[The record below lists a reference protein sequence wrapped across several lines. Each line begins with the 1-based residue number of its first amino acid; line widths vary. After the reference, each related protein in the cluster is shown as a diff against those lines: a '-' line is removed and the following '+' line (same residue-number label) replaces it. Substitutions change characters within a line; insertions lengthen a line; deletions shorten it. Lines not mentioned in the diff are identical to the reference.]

1 MKILWAVTNQAAVEV
16 GEDNE
21 LKNDDGVDVDAEIDK
36 MVDKV
41 DKLLCG

>member
-1 MKILWAVTNQAAVEV
+1 MKLSWAVTNPAAVEM

-21 LKNDDGVDVDAEIDK
+21 LKNGDGVGVDAEIDK